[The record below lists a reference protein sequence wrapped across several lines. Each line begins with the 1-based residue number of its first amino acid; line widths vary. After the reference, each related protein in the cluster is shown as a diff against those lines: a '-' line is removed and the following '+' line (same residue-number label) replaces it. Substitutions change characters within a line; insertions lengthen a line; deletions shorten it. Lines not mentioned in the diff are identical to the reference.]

1 MVYEI
6 IENRPTP
13 CSFPTSPVF
22 HPNEMLFAS
31 FDDEDTSIQIWEYNK
46 DELLNIEPK
55 SQYMKHETA
64 TDNSNLERHCPSYL
78 NLKILSNYNS
88 AIPWIEHEFPGMI
101 TYALEYNKS
110 SEFSILID
118 DKSKILKVK
127 AGKKLLTVYNPKKHP
142 GHISHNK
149 SLTYSPN
156 KYICNKCS
164 GDLFEVAVGYEYP
177 DEDVENPNDP
187 ENGS

>member
-1 MVYEI
+1 
-6 IENRPTP
+6 
-13 CSFPTSPVF
+13 
-22 HPNEMLFAS
+22 
-31 FDDEDTSIQIWEYNK
+31 
-46 DELLNIEPK
+46 
-55 SQYMKHETA
+55 
-64 TDNSNLERHCPSYL
+64 
-78 NLKILSNYNS
+78 
-88 AIPWIEHEFPGMI
+88 MI

-118 DKSKILKVK
+118 DKSQIVKVK

-177 DEDVENPNDP
+177 DEDVENPNDISCFCISGKCIACG
-187 ENGS
+187 NGKIVFEDEL